1 MKMTIKVVN
10 VIDDYKLVLN
20 IGSDDG
26 AKEGQK
32 YLIYEVGTEEIFDP
46 DTKESLGF
54 LELVKGTGII
64 THVQPK
70 MSTIESCIYD
80 KSSSKTIHRN
90 PIGILSDYVETVDS
104 NQRQRPFENPRIND
118 LAKRVN

>member
-1 MKMTIKVVN
+1 MKTIIKVVR
-10 VIDDYKLVLN
+10 VIDEYKLVLN

-26 AKEGQK
+26 AKQGQK
-32 YLIYEVGTEEIFDP
+32 YLIYEVGPEEIFDP

-80 KSSSKTIHRN
+80 KSSSKTVRRN
-90 PIGILSDYVETVDS
+90 PLGVLSDYVETVDS
-104 NQRQRPFENPRIND
+104 NQIQRPFENPRIND

>member
-1 MKMTIKVVN
+1 MKTTIKVVN

-46 DTKESLGF
+46 DTNESLGF

-80 KSSSKTIHRN
+80 KSSSKTVRRN
-90 PIGILSDYVETVDS
+90 PISVLSDYVETVDS
-104 NQRQRPFENPRIND
+104 NQTQRPFENPRIND

>member
-1 MKMTIKVVN
+1 MKTTIKVVN

-20 IGSDDG
+20 IGSNDG

-46 DTKESLGF
+46 DTNESLGF

-80 KSSSKTIHRN
+80 KSSSKTVRRN
-90 PIGILSDYVETVDS
+90 PISVLSDYVETVDS
-104 NQRQRPFENPRIND
+104 NQTQRPFENPRIND